1 MADFKL
7 VAPFKLTGDQPDAV
21 QKLVEGL
28 NSGLQEQTLL
38 GVTGSGKTFVM
49 ANVIAQYGKPTIVIS
64 HNKIL
69 AAQLAAEYRNFLP
82 ENAVEY
88 FVSYYDYYMPEA
100 YVPSKDMYI
109 EKETDINEEI
119 DRLRNSTTRSLKTR
133 NDVVVVASVSCIYN
147 LGDPKEYTGLA
158 LTLEVGQ
165 EIERRALL
173 EKLVSMQYE
182 RNDMELK
189 AGTFRVRGDVID
201 VHPGYESETT
211 RLQLDG
217 DRIDRI
223 SIVDSLTSRRIF
235 EERGVDIWPAK
246 HHVARHE
253 KTIAALDSVE
263 AEMEE
268 RVEWFK
274 KQGKLVEA
282 DRLRRRTLYDME
294 MLRQTGSCEGVENY
308 SRHIDGRKQGE
319 KPYCLLDYFPE
330 DFLMIIDESH
340 MTIPQVEGMYHGDIS
355 RKQSLVDYGFRLPS
369 AYDNRPLKFDEF
381 KGYMKHTVFTS
392 ATPGPYEKKTS
403 NQIVELLLR
412 PTGLIDP
419 QITVKP
425 VQNQVDDL
433 LAEIGKTAARHERVL
448 VTTLTKKT
456 AEMLSEYLVENGVK
470 ARYLHSDI
478 NTVERIEIIRDLRLG
493 RFDVLVGI
501 NLLREGL
508 DLPEVSLV
516 AILDADKEGFLRSE
530 WALIQTMGRAA
541 RNVNGRVILYGDHIS
556 NAMQGA
562 INETNRRREY
572 QLRYNEQH
580 GIMPKTIVKSV
591 YDIAE
596 RIPSK
601 KKPEQAKIAD
611 FDLVDLESITEL
623 IVNLEEDMKEA
634 ARNLEF
640 EKAAGLRDQIREL
653 QTKIEGR

>member
-1 MADFKL
+1 M
-7 VAPFKLTGDQPDAV
+7 
-21 QKLVEGL
+21 EGL

-133 NDVVVVASVSCIYN
+133 SDVVVVASVSCIYN
-147 LGDPKEYTGLA
+147 LGDPKEYTELA

-201 VHPGYESETT
+201 IHPGYESETT

-235 EERGVDIWPAK
+235 EERGIDIWPAK

-253 KTIAALDSVE
+253 KTIAALDSIE

-294 MLRQTGSCEGVENY
+294 MLRQTGSCGGVENY

-340 MTIPQVEGMYHGDIS
+340 MSIPQVEGMYHGDIS

-369 AYDNRPLKFDEF
+369 
-381 KGYMKHTVFTS
+381 
-392 ATPGPYEKKTS
+392 
-403 NQIVELLLR
+403 
-412 PTGLIDP
+412 
-419 QITVKP
+419 
-425 VQNQVDDL
+425 
-433 LAEIGKTAARHERVL
+433 
-448 VTTLTKKT
+448 
-456 AEMLSEYLVENGVK
+456 
-470 ARYLHSDI
+470 
-478 NTVERIEIIRDLRLG
+478 DLRQSS
-493 RFDVLVGI
+493 I
-501 NLLREGL
+501 
-508 DLPEVSLV
+508 EV
-516 AILDADKEGFLRSE
+516 R
-530 WALIQTMGRAA
+530 
-541 RNVNGRVILYGDHIS
+541 
-556 NAMQGA
+556 
-562 INETNRRREY
+562 
-572 QLRYNEQH
+572 
-580 GIMPKTIVKSV
+580 
-591 YDIAE
+591 
-596 RIPSK
+596 
-601 KKPEQAKIAD
+601 
-611 FDLVDLESITEL
+611 
-623 IVNLEEDMKEA
+623 
-634 ARNLEF
+634 
-640 EKAAGLRDQIREL
+640 
-653 QTKIEGR
+653 